1 MPPIDLSRIRNI
13 GIIAHIDAGKTTT
26 TERIL
31 YYTGYLHR
39 MGEVHDGTAFMDW
52 MEQEKERGITITSAV
67 TSCFWKEKQI
77 NIIDTP
83 GHVDFTAEVERS
95 LRVLDGAVGI
105 FCAVGGVEP
114 QSETVWH
121 QADRYKVPR
130 IAFVNKIDRSGA
142 DFDVVVEMIN
152 DRLTKK
158 AFPIQLPI
166 GKEEKFTGIIDL
178 VAMRAYH
185 FDPKSLGF
193 NYTEDDIPD
202 EYLDAAEEAREQLLE
217 ALSETDDQLMEKFLE
232 GDDVDQNFLIQ
243 VIRNATI
250 NHGFIPIL
258 CGSSLRNTGVQ
269 LLMDGIVNF
278 LPSPSEVPPAEAID
292 RKTGDIV
299 EVFPDSTGKFSALAF
314 KVQNDKYVGKLI
326 YVRVY
331 SGSIKKSTVFLN
343 QSSGKRERIGRI
355 VQMFSNR
362 KNDIDELHAGDIA
375 AIIGPKM
382 VSTGDTM
389 VEDGNDILLAPIEFP
404 DGVISI
410 AIEPKTKADEEK
422 LHTALGKLEDEDPTF
437 RVRQDKETGQTLL
450 SGMGELHLEII
461 VDRLKREFGVAAN
474 IGNPQVAYKE
484 SINKQHE
491 EYAEFIRE
499 MGGKGHYAI
508 VKLRFTPIDL
518 NELPKGKKVL
528 FENHVNEQ
536 TIPHQYWEAIE
547 DGAVSACMDGPL
559 MSAPVER
566 LKIELVGGGFNEV
579 DSSDTAFRIA
589 ASMAVSKGL
598 SSCTPCLM
606 EPIMLVSVITPE
618 EFVGDIIGDVNS
630 RRGRIET
637 IRRQLNKQEIVCEI
651 PMSEMFGYA
660 TQLRSLSQGRAIYTM
675 EFFKYEKVTS
685 VIQENILR
693 KIRGY

>member
-1 MPPIDLSRIRNI
+1 MPPIDLSLIRNI

-31 YYTGYLHR
+31 FYTGYLHR

-67 TSCFWKEKQI
+67 TSCFWKDRQI

-130 IAFVNKIDRSGA
+130 IAFVNKIDRMGA

-152 DRLTKK
+152 ERLTKK
-158 AFPIQLPI
+158 AYPIQLPI
-166 GKEEKFTGIIDL
+166 GKEENFSGIIDL
-178 VAMRAYH
+178 VTMRAYQ
-185 FDPKSLGF
+185 FDHQTLGF
-193 NYTEDDIPD
+193 NYAEDEIPED
-202 EYLDAAEEAREQLLE
+202 YLDAAEEAREQLLE
-217 ALSETDDQLMEKFLE
+217 ALSESDDTLMERFLE
-232 GDDVDQNFLIQ
+232 GEDIDPDFLLK

-250 NHGFIPIL
+250 RDGFIPIL

-269 LLMDGIVNF
+269 LLMDAIVNY
-278 LPSPSEVPPAEAID
+278 LPSPSEVPPTEAID
-292 RKTGDIV
+292 RGTGDV
-299 EVFPDSTGKFSALAF
+299 VQVKTDRSGKFSALAF
-314 KVQNDKYVGKLI
+314 KVQNDKYVGKLL

-331 SGSIKKSTVFLN
+331 SGSIKKSNVFFN
-343 QSSGKRERIGRI
+343 QSNGKKERIGRI

-362 KNDIDELHAGDIA
+362 KNDIDELTAGDIA
-375 AIIGPKM
+375 AVIGPKM
-382 VSTGDTM
+382 VSTGDTL
-389 VEDGNDILLAPIEFP
+389 VEDGNNILLAPIEFP

-422 LHTALGKLEDEDPTF
+422 LHVALGKLEDEDPTF

-450 SGMGELHLEII
+450 SGMGELHLDII

-474 IGNPQVAYKE
+474 VGTPQVAYKE
-484 SINKQHE
+484 SINKVHD

-508 VKLRFTPIDL
+508 VKLRLTPLALDD
-518 NELPKGKKVL
+518 LPKGKKIV
-528 FENHVNEQ
+528 FENHVSEQ
-536 TIPHQYWEAIE
+536 TIPHIFWEAIE

-566 LKIELVGGGFNEV
+566 VKIELIDGGFNEV
-579 DSSDTAFRIA
+579 DSSETAFRIA

-598 SSCTPCLM
+598 PQCSPCLM

-618 EFVGDIIGDVNS
+618 EFVGDIIGDINS
-630 RRGRIET
+630 RRGKIEM
-637 IRRQLNKQEIVCEI
+637 IRPQLNKQEIVCEI

-660 TQLRSLSQGRAIYTM
+660 TQLRSLSQGRSIYTM
-675 EFFKYEKVTS
+675 EFLKYEKVTS
-685 VIQENILR
+685 TIQENIIR
-693 KIRGY
+693 KLRGY